1 MGKKTLL
8 LQQISG
14 KIQAYSALQSVAA
27 PPSGW
32 IKAIRSALGMSLQ
45 QLGNKLGVSKQAVL
59 DMENR
64 EKEGSITLRSLRE
77 IGRAMDMQLVYGF
90 IPHAGSLDALI
101 EKRAME
107 LATQIVLRSAN
118 TMQLEDQANSTERI
132 QTAIRERAA
141 VLQQEMPKFLWD

>member
-1 MGKKTLL
+1 
-8 LQQISG
+8 
-14 KIQAYSALQSVAA
+14 
-27 PPSGW
+27 
-32 IKAIRSALGMSLQ
+32 
-45 QLGNKLGVSKQAVL
+45 
-59 DMENR
+59 MENR